1 MCDFSAKLA
10 RSVSK
15 QRTQNL
21 QLMLEANRHINEKD
35 DTEVQLEIL
44 ALGQFAQQNVFMF
57 SPEEF

>member
-1 MCDFSAKLA
+1 
-10 RSVSK
+10 
-15 QRTQNL
+15 
-21 QLMLEANRHINEKD
+21 MLEANRHINEKD